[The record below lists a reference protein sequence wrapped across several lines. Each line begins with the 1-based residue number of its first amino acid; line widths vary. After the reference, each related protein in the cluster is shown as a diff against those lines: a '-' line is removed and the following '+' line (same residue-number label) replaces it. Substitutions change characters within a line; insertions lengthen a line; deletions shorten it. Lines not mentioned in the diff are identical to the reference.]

1 MKGRF
6 FGISGTNFL
15 DLQEYQSKELMRE
28 HGVNVQKFQVANGK
42 NDVSELIKKLS
53 KLWIR

>member
-6 FGISGTNFL
+6 FGISGTNLL

-53 KLWIR
+53 KL